1 MSNLVQINGF
11 FKNLGTQLRTI
22 RNETKQTI
30 DMVAEW
36 TGLERKQI
44 IKIESGESRNLYY
57 ICKYCEKFDIKLTF
71 KFEVI

>member
-44 IKIESGESRNLYY
+44 IKIESGESRNLDY
-57 ICKYCEKFDIKLTF
+57 ICKYCEKFDIELTF